1 MALPKPTCANKSVR
15 GREQARVRVI
25 DFEAVGRNHFVAVSQ
40 LWSSGKSFSMI
51 FYVRKTR
58 VDFSHNMP
66 LFKEKCHI
74 IYDFVYERSH
84 RGLPL
89 AA

>member
-1 MALPKPTCANKSVR
+1 MEEILDDTLPST
-15 GREQARVRVI
+15 
-25 DFEAVGRNHFVAVSQ
+25 
-40 LWSSGKSFSMI
+40 
-51 FYVRKTR
+51 YKT
-58 VDFSHNMP
+58 P
-66 LFKEKCHI
+66 LFKEKCNV